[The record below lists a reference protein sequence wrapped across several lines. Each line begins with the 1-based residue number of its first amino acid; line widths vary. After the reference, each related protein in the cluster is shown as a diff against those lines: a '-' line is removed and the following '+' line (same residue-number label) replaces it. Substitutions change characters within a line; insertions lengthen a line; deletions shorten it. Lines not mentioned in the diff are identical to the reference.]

1 MIVGSRIAQV
11 IACTGTIPPIEN
23 CWLVATFFFHQIAF
37 CPQVSEFFAIRCYK
51 RTYPQHHFESH
62 GMKFVDHSF
71 RIWKFIR
78 SEPEIGIV
86 FLPAVIDHQYARG
99 EPIVNNALRI
109 LQNVLL
115 ILIIYKLYPC
125 VVLRL

>member
-1 MIVGSRIAQV
+1 
-11 IACTGTIPPIEN
+11 
-23 CWLVATFFFHQIAF
+23 
-37 CPQVSEFFAIRCYK
+37 
-51 RTYPQHHFESH
+51 
-62 GMKFVDHSF
+62 MKFVDHSF

-115 ILIIYKLYPC
+115 ILIIYKLYPRC
-125 VVLRL
+125 CIEALRRKVRAGEVSRMEENAF